1 MQITPIEF
9 NKTKSS
15 QKKKGK
21 SGKEGGRGGG
31 CWWDW
36 AAEERV
42 EIFKKHSTCLD
53 KLV

>member
-15 QKKKGK
+15 QKKKEKAGK
-21 SGKEGGRGGG
+21 KGGG
-31 CWWDW
+31 GGGDW
-36 AAEERV
+36 AAEERG
-42 EIFKKHSTCLD
+42 EIFKKHSTCLE

>member
-15 QKKKGK
+15 QKKKEKAGK
-21 SGKEGGRGGG
+21 KGGG
-31 CWWDW
+31 GGGGDW
-36 AAEERV
+36 AAEERG
-42 EIFKKHSTCLD
+42 EIFKKHSTCLE